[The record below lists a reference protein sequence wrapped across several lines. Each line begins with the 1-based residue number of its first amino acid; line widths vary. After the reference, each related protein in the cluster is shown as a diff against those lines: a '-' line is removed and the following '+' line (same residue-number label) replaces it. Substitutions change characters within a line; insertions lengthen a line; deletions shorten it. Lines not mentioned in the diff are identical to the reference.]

1 MISGEEVRD
10 LRKSKGLTLKDV
22 AKALHTT
29 EQTINKYELE
39 IVRNIPLE
47 KIEKLANLYGVSPAY
62 IMGWDEGEPEVPSYY
77 YDPETAELAQALFNR
92 PELKILFDASRD
104 ASKEDIEMAAEIIRK
119 MSGNKV

>member
-1 MISGEEVRD
+1 MISGEEFRD

-39 IVRNIPLE
+39 VVRNIPLD

-62 IMGWDEGEPEVPSYY
+62 IMGWEDEETVTPSYF
-77 YDPETAELAQALFNR
+77 YDPEAAEIAQALFDR
-92 PELKILFDASRD
+92 PELKVLFDASRD
-104 ASKEDIEMAAEIIRK
+104 ASKEDIEQVAAILEKMAGK
-119 MSGNKV
+119 